1 MCGIAGFYTFNNAL
15 KKDDL
20 LRMSGRISHRGPDA
34 EGFFSENNIGL
45 AHRRLS
51 ILDLSERGNQP
62 MHSECGNYVI
72 MYNGEVYNF
81 KEIAKKY
88 NIITKTA
95 TDTEIILKAYIKLG
109 DAFIHELIGMFAFA
123 IYEKL
128 TGKLVIYRDRLGI
141 KPLYYY
147 FDEANFVFGS
157 EIKAVLSLPV
167 IRKKME
173 MNAEVIAS
181 YLHVGY
187 IPAPHTI
194 YKNIYKLS
202 EGSYMQI
209 DALGKCKIESY
220 WKPQQQVLPETK
232 KNEAG
237 IIKDVNEL
245 VQSSVA
251 YCMISDVPLGAFLSG
266 GIDSSLV
273 AAIAQSQSKQPLN
286 TFSIGFKESKYDESA
301 HAKAVAK
308 YIGSNHH
315 EFIVSTQD
323 AISLLDDI
331 FSIYD
336 EPMTFASAIP
346 TLLVSKL
353 TRQQVKVAL
362 SGDGGDEVFGGY
374 GFYNW
379 AKRLSNPFIKM
390 GRKPISLALSMMDHR
405 AQRAAKVFDYA
416 DEKHI
421 KSHIFSQ
428 EQYYFSRQELSQ
440 LLNPKIKQEILL
452 NEHFSHLK
460 RKITTQEEQSLFD
473 LSFYL
478 PDEMLNRVDV
488 ASMKYS
494 LEVRVPLLDHRIVE
508 YALNIDPAIRFKEG
522 TLKHVLKQVL
532 YQYIPQQYFER
543 PKWGFTMPIGQW
555 LKADLRYLVDDYLNK
570 TIVEETS
577 FVQYN
582 YVQQLLKQF
591 YSGKDYLQQRVWLL
605 VLLHKWQ
612 KENLS
617 LLRI

>member
-1 MCGIAGFYTFNNAL
+1 MCGIAGFYTFNASL

-20 LRMSGRISHRGPDA
+20 QRMTDRISHRGPDA
-34 EGFFSENNIGL
+34 EGFFVENKIGL

-51 ILDLSERGNQP
+51 ILDLTERGNQP
-62 MHSECGNYVI
+62 MYSDCGDYVI
-72 MYNGEVYNF
+72 VYNGEVYNF

-88 NIITKTA
+88 NITTKTA

-109 DAFIHELIGMFAFA
+109 NAFIHELIGMFAFA
-123 IYEKL
+123 IYEKKNE
-128 TGKLVIYRDRLGI
+128 KLVIYRDRLGV

-147 FDEANFVFGS
+147 YDEDNFVFAS
-157 EIKAVLSLPV
+157 EIKSILSIP
-167 IRKKME
+167 IIQAKIE
-173 MNAEVIAS
+173 MNANVIAS

-202 EGSYMQI
+202 AGSFIQI
-209 DALGKCKIESY
+209 SESGKCNIKNY
-220 WKPQQQVLPETK
+220 WKPQQQILPETK
-232 KNEAG
+232 QNETG

-273 AAIAQSQSKQPLN
+273 AAIAQSQSNQPLN

-331 FSIYD
+331 YSIYD

-353 TRQQVKVAL
+353 TRQHVKVAL

-390 GRKPISLALSMMDHR
+390 GRKPISLVLSMLDQR
-405 AQRAAKVFDYA
+405 SQRAAKVFDYP
-416 DEKHI
+416 DEQFI

-428 EQYYFSRQELSQ
+428 EQYYFSREELAELMS
-440 LLNPKIKQEILL
+440 PKLKQEILL
-452 NEHFSHLK
+452 NENFSRLK
-460 RKITTQEEQSLFD
+460 RKITAQEEQSLFD
-473 LSFYL
+473 LSHYL

-508 YALNIDPAIRFKEG
+508 YALNIDPAIRFKNG

-532 YQYIPQQYFER
+532 HQYIPQQYFER

-555 LKADLRYLVDDYLNK
+555 LKTDLKYLIDNYLNK
-570 TIVEETS
+570 AVVEEAA
-577 FVQYN
+577 FVQYG

-605 VLLHKWQ
+605 VLLHKWH

-617 LLRI
+617 FSQA